1 MLVNKNLSTLHA
13 HDLFFMTK
21 SFGQDLHE
29 IGSQEKQYYPY
40 KDLHYAHVL
49 FGRIVLPT
57 EIH

>member
-1 MLVNKNLSTLHA
+1 MLENINLSVLHA
-13 HDLFFMTK
+13 HDVFIIRKF
-21 SFGQDLHE
+21 FGQELHE

-49 FGRIVLPT
+49 FGSRVLFI